1 MKYYCVEYREKLPS
15 GGDDRTTIG
24 GRESVVIPKNAYFA
38 SSYVL
43 PTMEYRQV
51 YSVGI
56 KKDNGIYP
64 VWRAADGRVYL
75 TWDDIGDAHLVD
87 IRQYLEMVHRN
98 ENTGMTPLPYRTVKH
113 ELQKRGLDNR

>member
-1 MKYYCVEYREKLPS
+1 MRYFCTEYKEQLP
-15 GGDDRTTIG
+15 GGGSVHTSIG
-24 GRESVVIPKNAYFA
+24 GENAVIVPKSAYWSKVPVFPPKA
-38 SSYVL
+38 HV
-43 PTMEYRQV
+43 QV
-51 YSVGI
+51 R
-56 KKDNGIYP
+56 KDNGVYP

-75 TWDDIGDAHLVD
+75 TWDDVGDAHLVD